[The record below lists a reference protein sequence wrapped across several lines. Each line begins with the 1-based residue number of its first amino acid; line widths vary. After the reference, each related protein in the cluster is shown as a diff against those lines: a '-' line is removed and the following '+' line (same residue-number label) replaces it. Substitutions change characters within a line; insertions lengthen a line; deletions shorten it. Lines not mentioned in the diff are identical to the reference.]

1 MNRSYSNA
9 HLSDDELIG
18 LLYGLGDAEGHLAGC
33 PECGERWSEMHR
45 ALGRTRVETAAAT
58 EISIRKLAVQRQ
70 EILERLERP
79 YSGPAAWRWVPA
91 AAAASLLAAGLMIY
105 RPSSV
110 LHPAPVA
117 PAVNAEPDAQL
128 FTDVYSMEQD
138 VEPRAAAPIRALFQE
153 TAFEPAAPAKESQ
166 DQ

>member
-1 MNRSYSNA
+1 MNRS

-18 LLYGLGDAEGHLAGC
+18 LLYGLGDPERHLDGC
-33 PECGERWSEMHR
+33 SECGERWSEMQR
-45 ALGRTRVETAAAT
+45 ALGRTRVESAT
-58 EISIRKLAVQRQ
+58 EISGRRLAAQRQ
-70 EILERLERP
+70 QVLERLNRP
-79 YSGPAAWRWVPA
+79 LSAHSWRWVPA
-91 AAAASLLAAGLMIY
+91 AAAASLLAAGLVIY
-105 RPSSV
+105 RPSST

-117 PAVNAEPDAQL
+117 PVAVSAEPDAQV

-153 TAFEPAAPAKESQ
+153 ASFESATPAKESQ